1 MALEACASMAV
12 SFVPARNVGPLLP
25 QEKTRVLSRQRFR
38 IRGLSAASE
47 QPDVPPSTHV
57 QENQLPGGGENFGSP
72 KSLLAS
78 ILSRNDDLKSQLR
91 RYGTAGILSYGVF
104 NTMYYLGTFLF
115 FWFYVAPSPGGLG
128 YAAAAQ
134 RFVRVYFPL
143 VLIARVRALLH
154 VSQVCEA
161 LCDGVGRQSS
171 DETFACCSVSFASL
185 SNLNCFPFQ
194 RSGSGPAR
202 GQVSQ
207 LVYKHTPL
215 RIEGK
220 GVWNS
225 SSRLLC
231 SGFARL
237 RCHHKLMGVT
247 PIEQNRLLSKQAL
260 KNFFIHE

>member
-134 RFVRVYFPL
+134 RFVKLFAMVWAGSQVTKLLRAAAALALAPL
-143 VLIARVRALLH
+143 VDKCLNWFTSTLHFESREKAFGTLVAGCFALALL
-154 VSQVCEA
+154 VFV
-161 LCDGVGRQSS
+161 VI
-171 DETFACCSVSFASL
+171 TSL
-185 SNLNCFPFQ
+185 W
-194 RSGSGPAR
+194 A
-202 GQVSQ
+202 
-207 LVYKHTPL
+207 
-215 RIEGK
+215 
-220 GVWNS
+220 
-225 SSRLLC
+225 
-231 SGFARL
+231 
-237 RCHHKLMGVT
+237 
-247 PIEQNRLLSKQAL
+247 
-260 KNFFIHE
+260 